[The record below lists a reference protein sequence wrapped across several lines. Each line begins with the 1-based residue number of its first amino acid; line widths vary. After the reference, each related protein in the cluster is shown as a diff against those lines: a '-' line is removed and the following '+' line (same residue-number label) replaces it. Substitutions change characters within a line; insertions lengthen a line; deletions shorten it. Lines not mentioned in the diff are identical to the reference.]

1 MSRTPEQIAAD
12 RARYEEH
19 QKKGLAFATRALPE
33 ASAVPAAPIAPGSVI
48 ATETIAAGWYW
59 STVLRKGEALRVAQP
74 HGPASVALVCWSAQD
89 SSERLNLPDTV
100 KVQWDTTVRSH
111 EVQLFEGG

>member
-33 ASAVPAAPIAPGSVI
+33 ASALPAAPIAPGSIV
-48 ATETIAAGWYW
+48 ATETIAGGWYW
-59 STVLRKGEALRVAQP
+59 STLLRKGEALGIATPANRVL
-74 HGPASVALVCWSAQD
+74 HTLVKLLEA
-89 SSERLNLPDTV
+89 R
-100 KVQWDTTVRSH
+100 
-111 EVQLFEGG
+111 G